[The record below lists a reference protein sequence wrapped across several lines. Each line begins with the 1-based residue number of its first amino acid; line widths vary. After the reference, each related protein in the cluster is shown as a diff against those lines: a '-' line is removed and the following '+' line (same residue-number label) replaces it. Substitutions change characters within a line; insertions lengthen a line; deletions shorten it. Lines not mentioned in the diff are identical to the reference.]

1 MLTRLHI
8 RNYTLI
14 DHLELDFGPGFSALT
29 GETGAGKSILI
40 DALGLL
46 LGDRA
51 RADLIRAGAGRA
63 ELSAEFDLRDL
74 PAAAHWL
81 AEEGLDDGEV
91 CVLRRVLQRDGGSR
105 MTINGRPVTAQ
116 SLRHLGPLLIE
127 IHGQHAHQSLL
138 QGSAL
143 VKLVGQA
150 QQFDKQVAPQLHW
163 VVKIVQGAPQQPHQ
177 LVVTQ
182 VVHSGRLGWEQDS
195 KRRLGLSLLA
205 WVTVTPTT
213 TRHRMVRTWPESAE

>member
-51 RADLIRAGAGRA
+51 RSDLIRAGATRA

-74 PAAAHWL
+74 PAAGEWL
-81 AEEGLDDGEV
+81 VAEGLDDGEA

-116 SLRHLGPLLIE
+116 SLRDMGLGSIVSYRPQADKVARAMRQSAVFEAGRVHLPEDAPWLADYLKELLGFPGTK
-127 IHGQHAHQSLL
+127 H
-138 QGSAL
+138 
-143 VKLVGQA
+143 
-150 QQFDKQVAPQLHW
+150 DDQVDST
-163 VVKIVQGAPQQPHQ
+163 
-177 LVVTQ
+177 TQ
-182 VVHSGRLGWEQDS
+182 YLGWT
-195 KRRLGLSLLA
+195 KTNRPIYIL
-205 WVTVTPTT
+205 
-213 TRHRMVRTWPESAE
+213 